1 MMFFFLKMAEYYL
14 PLYVYELS
22 IMWTDYE
29 KITIHK
35 IAFRWWPRQ
44 WPGQV
49 VTKCIVNST
58 LRRTR
63 LWSLV
68 RTPASCHRSSHGDTK
83 QIWEGVS
90 KIKRNFYRMSKY
102 GARCVKFIDEFF
114 TLQIRMFKKFF
125 ATIIGN
131 FYLLHMTMYL
141 NNDILLIMYYE
152 PFLE

>member
-1 MMFFFLKMAEYYL
+1 
-14 PLYVYELS
+14 
-22 IMWTDYE
+22 
-29 KITIHK
+29 
-35 IAFRWWPRQ
+35 
-44 WPGQV
+44 
-49 VTKCIVNST
+49 
-58 LRRTR
+58 
-63 LWSLV
+63 
-68 RTPASCHRSSHGDTK
+68 
-83 QIWEGVS
+83 
-90 KIKRNFYRMSKY
+90 MSKY